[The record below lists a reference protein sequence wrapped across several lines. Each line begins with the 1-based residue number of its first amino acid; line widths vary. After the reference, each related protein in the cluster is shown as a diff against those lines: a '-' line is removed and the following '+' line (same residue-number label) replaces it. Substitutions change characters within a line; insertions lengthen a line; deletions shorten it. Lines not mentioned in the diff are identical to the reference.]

1 MSFNLIMAN
10 LVDLIGRIFISSVF
24 LLSGYNKI
32 FSYDST
38 VTWMEGYGVPGFLLW
53 PTIVLEIILPILIII
68 GYKTQLSAILL
79 AIFSI
84 ATAIIFHSDFSNQMQ
99 IIAFL
104 KNLGLAGGFLFISIN
119 GPRDFAIEKKKKFVR
134 L

>member
-1 MSFNLIMAN
+1 MVNFI
-10 LVDLIGRIFISSVF
+10 DLIGRIFISSVF

-32 FSYDST
+32 FNYDGT

-53 PTIVLEIILPILIII
+53 PTIILEIILPVLIII

-84 ATAIIFHSDFSNQMQ
+84 STALIFHLDFSNQMQ
-99 IIAFL
+99 VIALL
-104 KNLGLAGGFLFISIN
+104 KNFGLAGGFIFMAIN
-119 GPRDFAIEKKKKFVR
+119 GPGSWALDKKKKYVR

>member
-1 MSFNLIMAN
+1 MAN
-10 LVDLIGRIFISSVF
+10 FIDLIGRIFISSVF

-32 FSYDST
+32 FSHENT

-53 PTIVLEIILPILIII
+53 PTIVLEIVLPIFIII

-84 ATAIIFHSDFSNQMQ
+84 TTAIIFHLDFSNQMQ
-99 IIAFL
+99 IVAFL
-104 KNLGLAGGFLFISIN
+104 KNLGLAGGFLFIAIN
-119 GPRDFAIEKKKKFVR
+119 GPKDFAVERKKKFVR

>member
-1 MSFNLIMAN
+1 MAN
-10 LVDLIGRIFISSVF
+10 FIDLIGRIFISSVF

-32 FSYDST
+32 FSYENT

-53 PTIVLEIILPILIII
+53 PTIVLEIVLPIFIII

-84 ATAIIFHSDFSNQMQ
+84 TTAIIFHLDFSNQMQ
-99 IIAFL
+99 IVAFL
-104 KNLGLAGGFLFISIN
+104 KNLGLAGGFLFIAIN
-119 GPRDFAIEKKKKFVR
+119 GPKNFAVERKKKFVR

>member
-1 MSFNLIMAN
+1 MAN
-10 LVDLIGRIFISSVF
+10 FIDLIGRIFISSVF

-32 FSYDST
+32 FSYENT

-53 PTIVLEIILPILIII
+53 PTIVLEIVLPILIII

-84 ATAIIFHSDFSNQMQ
+84 TTAIIFHLDFSNQMQ
-99 IIAFL
+99 IVAFL
-104 KNLGLAGGFLFISIN
+104 KNLGLAGGFLFIAIN
-119 GPRDFAIEKKKKFVR
+119 GPKDFAVERKKKFVR

>member
-1 MSFNLIMAN
+1 MTNLI
-10 LVDLIGRIFISSVF
+10 DLIGRIFISSVF

-53 PTIVLEIILPILIII
+53 PTIVLEIVLPIFIII

-84 ATAIIFHSDFSNQMQ
+84 TTAIIFHLDFSNQMQ

-104 KNLGLAGGFLFISIN
+104 KNLGLAGGFMFIAIN
-119 GPRDFAIEKKKKFVR
+119 GTKDFALERKKKFVR

>member
-1 MSFNLIMAN
+1 MASFI
-10 LVDLIGRIFISSVF
+10 DLIGRIFISSVF

-32 FSYDST
+32 FSYENT

-79 AIFSI
+79 AVFSI
-84 ATAIIFHSDFSNQMQ
+84 ITAIIFHSDFSNQMQ

-104 KNLGLAGGFLFISIN
+104 KNLGLAGGFIFIAIN
-119 GPRDFAIEKKKKFVR
+119 GPKDFALDRKKKFVR

>member
-1 MSFNLIMAN
+1 MAN
-10 LVDLIGRIFISSVF
+10 FIDLIGRIFISSVF

-32 FSYDST
+32 FSYENT

-53 PTIVLEIILPILIII
+53 PTIVLEIILPIFIII

-84 ATAIIFHSDFSNQMQ
+84 TTAIIFHLDFSNQMQ

-104 KNLGLAGGFLFISIN
+104 KNFGLAGGFIFIATN
-119 GPRDFAIEKKKKFVR
+119 GPKDWAIDRKKKYVR

>member
-1 MSFNLIMAN
+1 MTNLI
-10 LVDLIGRIFISSVF
+10 DLIGRIFISSVF

-38 VTWMEGYGVPGFLLW
+38 VTWMEGYGVPGLLLW
-53 PTIVLEIILPILIII
+53 PTIVLEILLPIFIII

-84 ATAIIFHSDFSNQMQ
+84 TTAIIFHLDFSNQMQ

-104 KNLGLAGGFLFISIN
+104 KNLGLAGGFMFIAIN
-119 GPRDFAIEKKKKFVR
+119 GTKDFALERKKKFVR

>member
-1 MSFNLIMAN
+1 MAN
-10 LVDLIGRIFISSVF
+10 FIDLIGRIFISSVF

-32 FSYDST
+32 FSYENT

-53 PTIVLEIILPILIII
+53 PTIVLEIVLPIFIII

-84 ATAIIFHSDFSNQMQ
+84 TTAIIFHLDFSNQMQ
-99 IIAFL
+99 IVAFL
-104 KNLGLAGGFLFISIN
+104 KNLGLAGGFLFIAIN
-119 GPRDFAIEKKKKFVR
+119 GPKDFAVERKKKFVR

>member
-1 MSFNLIMAN
+1 MAN
-10 LVDLIGRIFISSVF
+10 LMDLIGRTFISSVF

-32 FSYDST
+32 FSYENT
-38 VTWMEGYGVPGFLLW
+38 ITWMEGYGVPGFLLW

-79 AIFSI
+79 AVFSI
-84 ATAIIFHSDFSNQMQ
+84 ITAIIFHSDFSNQMQ

-104 KNLGLAGGFLFISIN
+104 KNLGLAGGFIFIAIN
-119 GPRDFAIEKKKKFVR
+119 GPRDFAVDKKKKFVR